1 MGKVLGEH
9 HWSPAGWV
17 GRIEQMPLEGD
28 STEAMRGSRGGG
40 GLTCGGSFGGRL
52 AASTGG
58 LAPHRAGRPGEV
70 GIPVMA
76 GNGRFLLGGQAGHK
90 KPGQASVRK
99 VLRAERT
106 GAAIRGLGMGP
117 TVKWEGGERG
127 IWPET
132 GSGPREASVPG
143 LQPPPP
149 PQRRVHGARLPPSA
163 PNHRPLITDCTKHSS
178 SGSKLL
184 PAPVP
189 GSGPGL
195 SWTTGPRERGGG
207 WSGGGRM
214 GTVIRWPHH

>member
-117 TVKWEGGERG
+117 TVKWEGGVRG
-127 IWPET
+127 A
-132 GSGPREASVPG
+132 SG
-143 LQPPPP
+143 
-149 PQRRVHGARLPPSA
+149 QRRGLGHVRQVCRGSSPRPHPIAGSMAHASRPQPLSIGRSLLIALNTALAAPSFF
-163 PNHRPLITDCTKHSS
+163 
-178 SGSKLL
+178 LL
-184 PAPVP
+184 QCQAQ
-189 GSGPGL
+189 GPG
-195 SWTTGPRERGGG
+195 
-207 WSGGGRM
+207 
-214 GTVIRWPHH
+214 